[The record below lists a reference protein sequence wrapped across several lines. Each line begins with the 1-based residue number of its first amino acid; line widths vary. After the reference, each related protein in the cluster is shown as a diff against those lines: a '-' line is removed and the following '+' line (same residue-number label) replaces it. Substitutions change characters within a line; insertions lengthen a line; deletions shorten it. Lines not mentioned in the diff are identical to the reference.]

1 MGKLGKMYTT
11 SEVAEALGY
20 TRQYIGKTIRE
31 LSLDIQKEGNSYLL
45 TAKQANKIAEHLGCD
60 AIFTSSSVQEEEEVK
75 GSDDALSAVIETLR
89 EQLEQKDKQ
98 IERLQAQIDTLLDTN
113 KALSTSHAIKNV
125 AETKELLIADSTEE
139 KPKGFWSRLFNK

>member
-1 MGKLGKMYTT
+1 MRKLGKMYTT

-45 TAKQANKIAEHLGCD
+45 TAKQANKIAEHLGRD
-60 AIFTSSSVQEEEEVK
+60 AIFASSSVQEEEEVK

>member
-1 MGKLGKMYTT
+1 MYTT

-45 TAKQANKIAEHLGCD
+45 TAKQANKIAEHLGRD
-60 AIFTSSSVQEEEEVK
+60 TIFTSSSVQEEEEVK

>member
-45 TAKQANKIAEHLGCD
+45 TAKQANKIAEHLGRD

>member
-45 TAKQANKIAEHLGCD
+45 TTKQANKIAEHLGRD
-60 AIFTSSSVQEEEEVK
+60 AVFTSSSVQEEEEVK